1 VELKQRAA
9 MSDADDYRVPG
20 RVAQQRVEPFLPR
33 LVECRRCL
41 VQEGDRRLG
50 QQNPRES
57 QPLLLATRQPLRPEV
72 QPCA

>member
-20 RVAQQRVEPFLPR
+20 RVAQQR
-33 LVECRRCL
+33 